1 MVYLF
6 CSFCHMQ
13 VTLHQGGGGGHW
25 RPPPV
30 SCGQAPSSKGATDD
44 FRGHCSRSCT
54 LRMEQ
59 ACLDSACPPA
69 RALEQ
74 AHGLHSPS
82 TLAVCSSTKDQL
94 HIHSAR
100 RLRFTIQGLA
110 ALLMPGCGVTIGVV
124 LDPQKMAQWLKASH
138 STPMRTMMKS

>member
-1 MVYLF
+1 
-6 CSFCHMQ
+6 
-13 VTLHQGGGGGHW
+13 
-25 RPPPV
+25 
-30 SCGQAPSSKGATDD
+30 
-44 FRGHCSRSCT
+44 
-54 LRMEQ
+54 MEQ

-82 TLAVCSSTKDQL
+82 MLAVRSSTKDQL

-110 ALLMPGCGVTIGVV
+110 ALLMPGCGVTIEVV
-124 LDPQKMAQWLKASH
+124 YDPQKMVQWLVGFRQYAHEGNDEVMIERSEAH
-138 STPMRTMMKS
+138 SYRRTYEQLSE